1 MTTIAK
7 LLKLQH
13 KTTAKA
19 AEKRNALA
27 VASIENIDSA
37 HAIARVFHA
46 NNNARWSVAEEK
58 LLITSF
64 AEAVKDAGRDFE
76 FLNRKQRHVVLQ
88 QTASAVKRSTCAAK
102 IRLRKLG
109 EYPAGARG

>member
-19 AEKRNALA
+19 AEKRNTLA
-27 VASIENIDSA
+27 VDAIENIDST

-46 NNNARWSVAEEK
+46 NNNARWSQSDEK
-58 LLITSF
+58 LLVASF
-64 AEAVKDAGRDFE
+64 AEAIKDAGRDFE
-76 FLNRKQRHVVLQ
+76 FLNRKQRRVVLQ
-88 QTASAVKRSTCAAK
+88 QTASVVKRSTCAAK